1 MNINEFINENAN
13 IGLIVEN
20 DASLN
25 RFERIDEAADSLQQ
39 GVLMRMHGTFI
50 PMDVAGINGRWYSYE
65 DYAPKVAEL
74 QQKIKSKEL
83 FGEIEHPERVT
94 VPYDLVSHRIDEV
107 YFDKSSNAWKGTISI
122 LDTEKGRHLYNI
134 AKTGAPLYVS
144 HRALGSVDKKTNKGI
159 ILKLLTWDVT
169 SNPSFQAAKF
179 DGVNKDAIKLNESF
193 TFMPLHGEYLN
204 EAIKEVDEK
213 DIQARIDEA
222 VGQAKAEMYEMLMNT
237 IKMAKSMVNDNVGLN
252 ESIELKEGQKFEF
265 DDKTWTI
272 ESLGDDK
279 SKCKSGDDTQD
290 IDNEAIKEA
299 MQSMTNEAIAV
310 TPAQIVEDINAP
322 ITIQD
327 YIKKYKY
334 KKETLHINDLRDGAL
349 ALAKSGLLYDE
360 QKLDK
365 MKYNASAL
373 LTTSQADEMFSKL
386 SAAEQEK
393 AAEAINESKSPALK
407 KFLNENVDNLLKLV
421 QPKVERK
428 FSIRKFSINE
438 SNITKN
444 DTNMY
449 ANIANEPSA
458 ALQRFLNESKTMS
471 AGLQRFLNESKQVV
485 AKPSAA
491 LRRFLNESDYQ
502 APAEPTA
509 IENAPVIEDS
519 TVDLN
524 VIDSGN
530 QVVVENKVEAPL
542 PYTLAK
548 EYFASDKS
556 MTFDDFLVE
565 AGARGL
571 AITPEVVLNAKTA
584 LAQLEAE
591 SVINESVSLT
601 AKFINENAQFA
612 NESTQMQM
620 IRAHLP
626 ANYQFMFDNLNESA
640 KMVLQEQA
648 NMYNLNESNV
658 AEFIESRNWQQIAN
672 SSINE
677 NATAAIKMVSSN
689 NKYAAL
695 LQSIRA
701 GKN

>member
-65 DYAPKVAEL
+65 DYAPKVADL
-74 QQKIKSKEL
+74 QPKIKSKEL

-107 YFDKSSNAWKGTISI
+107 YFDKPSNAWKGTISI

-204 EAIKEVDEK
+204 EAIKEVDEN

-237 IKMAKSMVNDNVGLN
+237 IKMAKSLANDNVALN

-272 ESLGDDK
+272 ESLGDEQ
-279 SKCKSGDDTQD
+279 SKCKSGDDTKD

-393 AAEAINESKSPALK
+393 TAEAINESKSPALK
-407 KFLNENVDNLLKLV
+407 KFLNENVDNLLKMVTAKQSKPSNALS
-421 QPKVERK
+421 K
-428 FSIRKFSINE
+428 FLNE
-438 SNITKN
+438 NITKN

-530 QVVVENKVEAPL
+530 QVVVENPAEEPL

-571 AITPEVVLNAKTA
+571 TITPEVVLNAKTA

-701 GKN
+701 GKQ

>member
-107 YFDKSSNAWKGTISI
+107 YFDKPSNAWKGTISI

-237 IKMAKSMVNDNVGLN
+237 IKMAKSMVNGNVGLN
-252 ESIELKEGQKFEF
+252 ESVELKEGQKFEF

-393 AAEAINESKSPALK
+393 SAEAINESKSPALK

-428 FSIRKFSINE
+428 FSISKFSINE

-449 ANIANEPSA
+449 ANIANRPSA

-491 LRRFLNESDYQ
+491 LQRFLNESDYQ

-509 IENAPVIEDS
+509 IEKAPVIEDS
-519 TVDLN
+519 TVDLD

-530 QVVVENKVEAPL
+530 QVVVENPAEEPL

-591 SVINESVSLT
+591 SAINESVSLT

-701 GKN
+701 GKQ